1 MLSSQLHLPLP
12 KHLRSRLS
20 CGDSAVFRQ
29 DIGRWE
35 EQVEV
40 KDEKMR
46 KTRRWDGQEDEKDKK
61 IGKIERWKMGRW
73 EDRRNEKTGRR
84 EYKKKE

>member
-1 MLSSQLHLPLP
+1 
-12 KHLRSRLS
+12 
-20 CGDSAVFRQ
+20 
-29 DIGRWE
+29 
-35 EQVEV
+35 V